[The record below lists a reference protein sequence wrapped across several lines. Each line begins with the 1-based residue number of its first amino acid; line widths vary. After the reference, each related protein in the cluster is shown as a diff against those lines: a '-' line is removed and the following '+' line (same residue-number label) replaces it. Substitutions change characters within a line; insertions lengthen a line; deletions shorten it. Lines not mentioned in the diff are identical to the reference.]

1 MTKSTEKYRTAN
13 VVYPIPGGG
22 PYTYFLPAGFEGTL
36 AAGSRV
42 VGSLG
47 RRLLTGI
54 VTETGVAPP
63 QGVRLKKLSAVID
76 EQALVPVE
84 LLELARWISA
94 YYLCEL
100 GEAVRAVVPGV
111 FLRVG
116 DRMVRMIPEEIPL
129 LNNYSRFQ
137 LRLLNFL
144 EQRPQRNMLESA
156 LAKRLKLRSIGAE
169 LASLAEEGVVEVTD
183 HLPILPRERS
193 RTMVKAAENVDPAEA
208 EKLLTRSPRQRDCMQ
223 YLRGMN
229 SPVELSLLSRLNFS
243 SAIIGSLAGKGL
255 VDKYEVLD
263 PRDPFRSV
271 DFPDYEL
278 PDGSPA
284 QLKVV
289 DQLLG
294 ASDSHGVHLL
304 HGVTGSGKTLVYMEL
319 LRPLLKQGKQAIVL
333 VPEIALTPQTTG
345 RFRAVFGE
353 QVAVLHSGLSEGER
367 YDIWKQ
373 IRTGRYQVVVGPR
386 SAVFAPFDNLGLI
399 VIDEEHEHTYK
410 QDTTPRYHA
419 REVAIERMRRAE
431 GTVLL
436 GSATPSLESFQRAT
450 DGAYTLHELP
460 ERVKGLPLPQVSIS
474 DLRHGYTADSS
485 HLVGDKLL
493 AEIGFATEAGGQVL
507 LLLNRRGFHSFV
519 LCEDCGE
526 VVGCPHC
533 RISLTVH
540 RRLNRLVCHY
550 CDHQAPVPRK
560 CPACG
565 SEQTVAMGMGTE
577 QVESL
582 LKQHFSELTIDRM
595 DMDTTGGKWSH
606 HEILERL
613 RCGETD
619 ILVGTQM
626 IAKGLDFPNVLLV
639 GVVNADTAMNLPDF
653 RATERTFGL
662 LAQVAGRT
670 GRSEKGGEVVIQTYN
685 PAHPAVRCAVDHD
698 FRSFAR
704 EELAVRKEAEY
715 PPFTNLLNVVFS
727 GGDEATVRDYSDR
740 TAALVLGYITEKKLD
755 SKITVLGPAPC
766 PLEKLRGRYRYHLII
781 KSGQASLIQKLGV
794 WIGANARPPSKG
806 NCRLTLDRDP
816 LSLM

>member
-1 MTKSTEKYRTAN
+1 MTQSVQKYRTAD

-22 PYTYFLPAGFEGTL
+22 PYTYLLPDGFEGEL
-36 AAGSRV
+36 AAGCRV

-47 RRLLTGI
+47 RRVLTGV
-54 VTETGVAPP
+54 VTETGTVPP
-63 QGVRLKKLSAVID
+63 AGVRLKKLSAVID
-76 EQALVPVE
+76 ERPLVPSE
-84 LLELARWISA
+84 LLELARWIGE
-94 YYLCEL
+94 YYLCEP
-100 GEAVRAVVPGV
+100 GEALRAVVPGI

-116 DRMVRMIPEEIPL
+116 DRMVRMLVDEIPL
-129 LNNYSRFQ
+129 LNNFTRFQ
-137 LRLLNFL
+137 IKLLQLL
-144 EQRPQRNMLESA
+144 EDRRERQLLESA
-156 LAKRLKLRSIGAE
+156 LARRLKVKSLGPGLAE
-169 LASLAEEGVVEVTD
+169 LAGAGIVKVTD

-193 RTMVKAAENVDPAEA
+193 RTMVKATENITSQEA
-208 EKLLTRSPRQRDCMQ
+208 EKLLARSPRQRECLE
-223 YLRGMN
+223 YLKGMN
-229 SPVELSLLSRLNFS
+229 APVELSLLSRLNFS
-243 SAIIGSLAGKGL
+243 SAVVGALAARDL
-255 VDKYEVLD
+255 VDKYEVYD
-263 PRDPFRSV
+263 PRDPFRTV
-271 DFPDYEL
+271 DFPDYQL
-278 PDGSPA
+278 PQPSAG
-284 QLKVV
+284 QLKVI
-289 DQLLG
+289 DTILRG
-294 ASDSHGVHLL
+294 ADSHGVHLL

-319 LRPLLKQGKQAIVL
+319 LRPLLKQGKQAIIL

-345 RFRAVFGE
+345 RFRAVFGG

-367 YDIWKQ
+367 YDIWRQ
-373 IRTGRYQVVVGPR
+373 IRSGHYQVAVGPR

-399 VIDEEHEHTYK
+399 VIDEEQEHTYK

-419 REVAIERMRRAE
+419 REVAIARMRRAG

-436 GSATPSLESFQRAT
+436 GSATPSLESFQRT
-450 DGAYTLHELP
+450 RDGDYTLHELP
-460 ERVKGLPLPQVSIS
+460 ERVKGLPLPEVSIS
-474 DLRHGYTADSS
+474 DLRRGYAKDGS
-485 HLVGDKLL
+485 HIVGDKLL
-493 AEIGFATEAGGQVL
+493 TEIGWAVESGGQVL

-550 CDHQAPVPRK
+550 CDHQSRIAQR
-560 CPACG
+560 CPACE
-565 SEQTVAMGMGTE
+565 SEQLVMMGMGTE

-582 LKQHFSELTIDRM
+582 LQKHFSELTIDRM

-613 RCGETD
+613 RRGETD

-670 GRSEKGGEVVIQTYN
+670 GRGEQGGEVVIQTYN
-685 PAHPAVRCAVDHD
+685 PSHPAVRCAVDHD
-698 FRSFAR
+698 YRSFASQ
-704 EELAVRKEAEY
+704 ELALRREAGY
-715 PPFTNLLNVVFS
+715 PPFVSLLNVIIS
-727 GGDEATVRDYSDR
+727 GRDEPTVKFFADR
-740 TAALVLGYITEKKLD
+740 TAEQLLGYLGKRSIKE
-755 SKITVLGPAPC
+755 KITVLGPAPC
-766 PLEKLRGRYRYHLII
+766 PLEKLRGRYRYHLIL
-781 KSGQASLIQKLGV
+781 KSEDSAPIGTIGS
-794 WIGANARPPSKG
+794 WISRNARPPSKG

>member
-1 MTKSTEKYRTAN
+1 MTKSTEKYPTVN

-22 PYTYFLPAGFEGTL
+22 PYTYFLPDGFDGEVTPGC
-36 AAGSRV
+36 RV

-54 VTETGVAPP
+54 VTDTGVAPP

-76 EQALVPVE
+76 ECALVPAE
-84 LLELARWISA
+84 LLELARWISF

-100 GEAVRAVVPGV
+100 GEAVRTVVPGV

-116 DRMVRMIPEEIPL
+116 DRMVRMLPDEIPL
-129 LNNYSRFQ
+129 LNNYSRLQ
-137 LRLLNFL
+137 LKLLHIL
-144 EQRPQRNMLESA
+144 EQRPKRNMLESA
-156 LAKRLKLRSIGAE
+156 LTKHLKVKSLGVGLAE
-169 LASLAEEGVVEVTD
+169 LANEGVVEVTD
-183 HLPILPRERS
+183 HLPILPRERA
-193 RTMVKAAENVDPAEA
+193 RTMVKAAENIDPAEA
-208 EKLLTRSPRQRDCMQ
+208 EKLLARSPRQRECMD
-223 YLRGMN
+223 YLKGMN
-229 SPVELSLLSRLNFS
+229 APVELSLLTRLGFS
-243 SAIIGSLAGKGL
+243 SALVSSLAGKGL

-271 DFPDYEL
+271 EFPHYEL
-278 PDGSPA
+278 PDPSPV
-284 QLKVV
+284 QLEVI
-289 DQLLG
+289 DELLR
-294 ASDSHGVHLL
+294 ASDSHGVHVL

-353 QVAVLHSGLSEGER
+353 KVAVLHSGLSEGER
-367 YDIWKQ
+367 FDIWKQ
-373 IRTGRYQVVVGPR
+373 IRAGHYQVAVGPR

-419 REVAIERMRRAE
+419 REVAIERMRQSD

-436 GSATPSLESFQRAT
+436 GSATPSLESFQRARSNL
-450 DGAYTLHELP
+450 YTLHELP
-460 ERVKGLPLPQVSIS
+460 ERVKGLPLPKVSIA
-474 DLRHGYTADSS
+474 DLRHGYTRDGS
-485 HLVGDKLL
+485 HLVGNKLL
-493 AEIGFATEAGGQVL
+493 GEIVFATEAGGQVL

-540 RRLNRLVCHY
+540 RRLNRLICHY
-550 CDHQAPVPRK
+550 CDHQMRIPAA
-560 CPACG
+560 CPTCE
-565 SEQTVAMGMGTE
+565 SEQIAPMGMGTE

-582 LKQHFSELTIDRM
+582 LRQHFDQLTIDRM

-613 RCGETD
+613 RSGETD

-670 GRSEKGGEVVIQTYN
+670 GRGEKGGEVVIQTYN
-685 PAHPAVRCAVDHD
+685 PDHPAVRCAVNHD
-698 FRSFAR
+698 FRSFALK
-704 EELAVRKEAEY
+704 ELALRREAGY
-715 PPFTNLLNVVFS
+715 PPFVSLLNVVFS
-727 GGDEATVRDYSDR
+727 GGEEAIVRDYSDR
-740 TAALVLGYITEKKLD
+740 TAARLLGYITKKKLED
-755 SKITVLGPAPC
+755 KITVLGPAPC
-766 PLEKLRGRYRYHLII
+766 PLEKLRGRFRYHLIL
-781 KSGQASLIQKLGV
+781 KSGEAELIRKLGV
-794 WIGANARPPSKG
+794 LLSAKAKPPSKG
-806 NCRLTLDRDP
+806 NCRLILDRDP

>member
-1 MTKSTEKYRTAN
+1 MTQSIQKHPTAN

-22 PYTYFLPAGFEGTL
+22 PYTYLLPDGFDGEVAPGC
-36 AAGSRV
+36 RV

-76 EQALVPVE
+76 EQALVPAE
-84 LLELARWISA
+84 LLELARWISG

-100 GEAVRAVVPGV
+100 GEAVRATIPGV

-129 LNNYSRFQ
+129 LNNFSRLQ
-137 LRLLNFL
+137 LRLLNLL
-144 EQRPQRNMLESA
+144 EPHPGRNMLESA
-156 LAKRLKLRSIGAE
+156 LAKRLKTQSLGAGLAE
-169 LASLAEEGVVEVTD
+169 LAGAGIVEVTD

-208 EKLLTRSPRQRDCMQ
+208 EKLLARSPRQRECMD
-223 YLRGMN
+223 YLQGMN
-229 SPVELSLLSRLNFS
+229 APVELSLLTRLGFS
-243 SAIIGSLAGKGL
+243 SALVGSLAGKGL

-271 DFPDYEL
+271 DFPHYEL
-278 PDGSPA
+278 PEASSA
-284 QLKVV
+284 QLTVI
-289 DQLLG
+289 DNLLR

-373 IRTGRYQVVVGPR
+373 IRAGRYQVAVGPR

-419 REVAIERMRRAE
+419 REVAVERMRRAG

-436 GSATPSLESFQRAT
+436 GSATPSLESFQRART
-450 DGAYTLHELP
+450 GTYTLHELP

-474 DLRHGYTADSS
+474 DLRHGYTKDGS
-485 HLVGDKLL
+485 HLVGEKLL
-493 AEIGFATEAGGQVL
+493 AEIGFATEAGGQVI

-540 RRLNRLVCHY
+540 RRLNRLICHY
-550 CDHQAPVPRK
+550 CDHQMRIPST

-565 SEQTVAMGMGTE
+565 SQQVAPQGMGTE

-582 LKQHFSELTIDRM
+582 LKQHFDKLTIDRM

-613 RCGETD
+613 RSGKTD
-619 ILVGTQM
+619 VLVGTQM
-626 IAKGLDFPNVLLV
+626 LAKGLDFPNVLLV
-639 GVVNADTAMNLPDF
+639 GVINADTAMNLPDF

-670 GRSEKGGEVVIQTYN
+670 GRGEKGGEVVIQTYN
-685 PAHPAVRCAVDHD
+685 PTHPAVRCAVNHD
-698 FRSFAR
+698 YNSFALK
-704 EELAVRKEAEY
+704 ELALRKEAGY
-715 PPFTNLLNVVFS
+715 PPFMSLLNIIFS
-727 GGDEATVRDYSDR
+727 GGDETTVRDFSDR
-740 TAALVLGYITEKKLD
+740 TAAQVMGYITAKKLEA
-755 SKITVLGPAPC
+755 KIELLGPAPC
-766 PLEKLRGRYRYHLII
+766 PLEKLRGRYRYHLIL
-781 KSGQASLIQKLGV
+781 KCGEAELIRKLGV
-794 WIGANARPPSKG
+794 WIGANTRTPSKG
-806 NCRLTLDRDP
+806 NCRLALDRDP
-816 LSLM
+816 MSLM

>member
-1 MTKSTEKYRTAN
+1 MSQYTEKYRTAN

-22 PYTYFLPAGFEGTL
+22 PYTYLLPDGFDGELPVGC
-36 AAGSRV
+36 RV

-47 RRLLTGI
+47 RRVLTGI
-54 VTETGVAPP
+54 VTEAGVVPP
-63 QGVRLKKLSAVID
+63 AGVRLKKLSAVID
-76 EQALVPVE
+76 ERALVPAE
-84 LLELARWISA
+84 LLELSRWIA
-94 YYLCEL
+94 DYYLCEL

-111 FLRVG
+111 LLRVG
-116 DRMVRMIPEEIPL
+116 DRMVRMVPVEIPL
-129 LNNYSRFQ
+129 LNNFSRFQ
-137 LRLLNFL
+137 LRLLHLL
-144 EQRPQRNMLESA
+144 EQRPGRNMLESA
-156 LAKRLKLRSIGAE
+156 LAKRLKVRSPGQQLTE
-169 LASLAEEGVVEVTD
+169 LVDAGVVEVAD

-193 RTMVKAAENVDPAEA
+193 RTMVQAAENVNPAEA
-208 EKLLTRSPRQRDCMQ
+208 EKLLARSPRQRECMD
-223 YLRGMN
+223 YLRGLN
-229 SPVELSLLSRLNFS
+229 APVELSLLSRLGFS
-243 SAIIGSLAGKGL
+243 GAIVSSLAGKGL

-278 PDGSPA
+278 PDASPA
-284 QLKVV
+284 QLEVI
-289 DQLLG
+289 DELLR
-294 ASDSHGVHLL
+294 ASDSHGVHML

-373 IRTGRYQVVVGPR
+373 IRAGRYQVAVGPR

-419 REVAIERMRRAE
+419 REVAIERMRRAG

-436 GSATPSLESFQRAT
+436 GSATPSLESFQRAN
-450 DGAYTLHELP
+450 DGVYTLHELP
-460 ERVKGLPLPQVSIS
+460 ERVNGLALPQVSIS
-474 DLRHGYTADSS
+474 DLRRGYTKDGS
-485 HLVGDKLL
+485 HLVGEKLL
-493 AEIGFATEAGGQVL
+493 EEIGFATGAGGQVL

-550 CDHQAPVPRK
+550 CDHQARIPRT

-565 SEQTVAMGMGTE
+565 SQQVAPLGMGTE

-582 LKQHFSELTIDRM
+582 LKQHFDQLTVDRM

-613 RCGETD
+613 RGGETD
-619 ILVGTQM
+619 VLVGTQM

-639 GVVNADTAMNLPDF
+639 GVINADTAMNLPDF
-653 RATERTFGL
+653 RATERTFCL

-670 GRSEKGGEVVIQTYN
+670 GRGQKGGEVVIQTYN

-698 FRSFAR
+698 YRSFAR
-704 EELAVRKEAEY
+704 DELALRKEAGY
-715 PPFTNLLNVVFS
+715 PPFVCLLNVIFS
-727 GGDEATVRDYSDR
+727 GGDEATVRDFSDR
-740 TAALVLGYITEKKLD
+740 TAARVLGYITEKKTASL
-755 SKITVLGPAPC
+755 ITMLGPAPC
-766 PLEKLRGRYRYHLII
+766 PLEKLRGRYRYHLIL
-781 KSGQASLIQKLGV
+781 KSGETEQIRNIGL
-794 WIGANARPPSKG
+794 WIGKNSRPPSKG